1 MGEADGRG
9 RLLALLALLLEV
21 LLLEVLWW
29 WWLLEVLLFSLLA
42 TWRTLLREYA
52 FELCLC

>member
-1 MGEADGRG
+1 MGDVDEWG
-9 RLLALLALLLEV
+9 RLLALLALLEV

-29 WWLLEVLLFSLLA
+29 LLEVLLLFSLLA
-42 TWRTLLREYA
+42 LWRTLLREYE